1 MTMAM
6 TKTIITKNN
15 HYNNVEN
22 ENKNWQS
29 YKNIKKLKQNK
40 RCSRKSNSYLLKR
53 EKYSESHLLLELK
66 NHIM

>member
-1 MTMAM
+1 MAM

-29 YKNIKKLKQNK
+29 YKNIKKLKQNTG
-40 RCSRKSNSYLLKR
+40 CSRKSNSYLLKR
-53 EKYSESHLLLELK
+53 EKCSESHLLLERK
-66 NHIM
+66 NRIM

>member
-29 YKNIKKLKQNK
+29 YKNIKKLK
-40 RCSRKSNSYLLKR
+40 
-53 EKYSESHLLLELK
+53 
-66 NHIM
+66 